1 MRFMA
6 LAAASSAVA
15 AATAASAQP
24 ATTPL
29 PHAFAG
35 YTQPAIGPGLCKV
48 VSPGETQCVI
58 PAMSAGRYVI
68 EAAGTSTAA
77 GAAPQQALEIVVGD
91 SSCGLGRNSKTWPTG
106 RRTFRL
112 SCEVRVV
119 ADAPIT
125 VRALY
130 ADAQATKDPKGP
142 ALVVRA
148 LPWDGV
154 LSSRIFAPKQ

>member
-15 AATAASAQP
+15 SATVSSAQP
-24 ATTPL
+24 APFPL
-29 PHAFAG
+29 PRAFAG
-35 YTQPAIGPGLCKV
+35 YAQPAITPGLCKV
-48 VSPGETQCVI
+48 ISAGETQCVI

-77 GAAPQQALEIVVGD
+77 GAAPQQALEIVVGE
-91 SSCGLGRNSKTWPTG
+91 SSCGLGRNTKSWSGG